1 MAIAQPTGGDDLES
15 RRRSSKNDE
24 DDLNAAALRG
34 RTMIYKAAAKGNVE
48 VIEWLAGKGND
59 VNLPNLAGT
68 TVRFF
73 TH

>member
-1 MAIAQPTGGDDLES
+1 
-15 RRRSSKNDE
+15 
-24 DDLNAAALRG
+24 
-34 RTMIYKAAAKGNVE
+34 MIYKAAAKGNVE